1 VPPADRLQAWRSLS
15 ILQQGQIGPDVVFD
29 LVVQMALQEVGE
41 VAAERVNPFETACS
55 PDSCHSFS

>member
-1 VPPADRLQAWRSLS
+1 MAAAEVEQELGQHQQCRIGAGELQLIAAIEASRREIEL
-15 ILQQGQIGPDVVFD
+15 
-29 LVVQMALQEVGE
+29 